1 MSLNKTITNG
11 LELTQTG
18 VGIANDGV
26 TNARLANMPANSIK
40 VNPTTGSAD
49 PQDVAVA
56 TNEVVCRAGGNI
68 GTVAIT
74 SNGVL
79 GRSGGDLTD
88 INVVSGEVLANLD
101 EGNTTTD
108 LGGQS
113 KVAFNRWLNSISRSS
128 SWIDDF
134 QGNLAAV
141 TAPYTNVA
149 GYTVTLS
156 ATTDPEFIGALN
168 LNIATGTTRGR
179 FTLGADENAL
189 NFNWGSLRYMCA
201 IVRVGSTGADA
212 NTQFSIGL
220 VGPFDTYGAV
230 TVSALAGTTEG
241 VFWEYI
247 TTLSSGQWRAGSRT
261 SSSTAV
267 TASGVV
273 ATANTR
279 YKLEIIRTAA
289 GTTYWYLNDA
299 LVRTD
304 ASGLWPPN
312 AGATFYCTTL
322 GSTAGARAVQLDYLS
337 IVSTA
342 PAERFS

>member
-56 TNEVVCRAGGNI
+56 TNEVVCRAGGNV

-79 GRSGGDLTD
+79 GRAGGDLTD
-88 INVVSGEVLANLD
+88 LNVASGEVLAHLD
-101 EGNTTTD
+101 EGTTSTD

-113 KVAFNRWLNSISRSS
+113 KVAFNRWLNSISRVS

-134 QGNLAAV
+134 QGNLASV
-141 TAPYTNVA
+141 TTPYTNVA
-149 GYTVTLS
+149 GYTITLS
-156 ATTDPEFIGALN
+156 ATNTDEFYGALN
-168 LNIATGTTRGR
+168 LNIAIGTTRGR
-179 FTLGADENAL
+179 WTLGADENAL
-189 NFNWGSLRYMCA
+189 NFNWGAVRYFCA
-201 IVRVGSTGADA
+201 IVRTGSNGVVA

-220 VGPFDTYGAV
+220 VGPFDAYGAV
-230 TVSALAGTTEG
+230 GVSALGGTTEG
-241 VFWEYI
+241 VFWEYN
-247 TTLSSGQWRAGSRT
+247 TALSSGQWRAGSRT

-267 TASGVV
+267 TSSGVV
-273 ATANTR
+273 VAANTR
-279 YKLEIIRTAA
+279 YKLEIIRTGT
-289 GTTYWYLNDA
+289 GTTYWYLNDT

-304 ASGLWPPN
+304 AAGLWPPT
-312 AGATFYCTTL
+312 AGCTFYQTIL
-322 GSTAGARAVQLDYLS
+322 GDTAGARNTQIDYLAV
-337 IVSTA
+337 VSVA
-342 PAERFS
+342 AAERFE